1 MPDQGGVESVASRRL
16 KVLVVDDHLL
26 LAETVVAALEDFEV
40 EAVQDV
46 DKALAR
52 IAETGRYDVI
62 MLDYALPGM
71 KGLNGL
77 RQLLDANTDGV
88 ALFSGVARWPI
99 ITRALELGAK
109 GFIPKTLPLR
119 TVENAIRLIADGDA
133 YLPLEYLRQAARGD
147 DNDALLKPR
156 EKQVLSFLCEGQQ
169 NKEIARELGISEV
182 IVKMDVK
189 SLCRKLGVRNRTEAA
204 LLARRD
210 GLC

>member
-1 MPDQGGVESVASRRL
+1 MPETGEAELDTGRMLR
-16 KVLVVDDHLL
+16 VLVVDDHLL
-26 LAETVVAALEDFEV
+26 LAETVVAALKGFEV
-40 EAVQDV
+40 EAVADV
-46 DKALAR
+46 DKALER
-52 IAETGRYDVI
+52 IEETGRYDVI
-62 MLDYALPGM
+62 MLDYSLPGM

-77 RQLLDANTDGV
+77 RQLLEANGDCV
-88 ALFSGVARWPI
+88 ALFSGEARWPI

-109 GFIPKTLPLR
+109 GFIRKTLPLR

-147 DNDALLKPR
+147 DSDSLLKPR
-156 EKQVLSFLCEGQQ
+156 EKQVLTFLCEGQQ

-189 SLCRKLGVRNRTEAA
+189 ALCRKLGVRNRTEAA